1 MLLATFL
8 EATLGGPKF
17 VHRVLSHL
25 RSHCLEIVTVCQG
38 APWDCML
45 ASKWTCEKR
54 YLHCPLLVQWLVGLL
69 EVLLVCL
76 LEILLDC
83 CILLDV
89 AKTLVTST
97 YNILVGLKSTVSIRS
112 LFITIFI
119 LQEVELFQF

>member
-1 MLLATFL
+1 
-8 EATLGGPKF
+8 
-17 VHRVLSHL
+17 
-25 RSHCLEIVTVCQG
+25 
-38 APWDCML
+38 ML
-45 ASKWTCEKR
+45 ASKRTGKER
-54 YLHCPLLVQWLVGLL
+54 DLYCPLLVRRLVSLL
-69 EVLLVCL
+69 EVLLVSL

-97 YNILVGLKSTVSIRS
+97 YNILVGLESTVSIRS

>member
-1 MLLATFL
+1 ML
-8 EATLGGPKF
+8 
-17 VHRVLSHL
+17 V
-25 RSHCLEIVTVCQG
+25 
-38 APWDCML
+38 
-45 ASKWTCEKR
+45 SKRTRKER
-54 YLHCPLLVQWLVGLL
+54 DLYCPLLVRWLVSLL
-69 EVLLVCL
+69 EVLLVSL

-97 YNILVGLKSTVSIRS
+97 YNILVGLESTVSIRS